1 MNNAMPSQSIDESRY
16 FIRVIIVIA
25 VLVALIISALFFAP
39 RLEEVRVRPSP
50 TGVVPTDTVITIVF
64 SRPVDRPS
72 AERAFTLYPT
82 VSGRLSWRDDH
93 TMIFTPSGP
102 LQPRTRYNVTIGG
115 GLRDTRN
122 AVNRSPTAWS
132 FLTR

>member
-1 MNNAMPSQSIDESRY
+1 MTDTTSSQLINESRY
-16 FIRVIIVIA
+16 FIRIIAVIA
-25 VLVALIISALFFAP
+25 VLVALIAAALLFAP
-39 RLEEVRVRPSP
+39 RAEEVRVHPSP

-82 VSGRLSWRDDH
+82 VPGRLSWRDDR
-93 TMIFTPSGP
+93 TMIFTPTGVF
-102 LQPRTRYNVTIGG
+102 QPQTIYNVTIGS

-122 AVNRSPTAWS
+122 AINRSPTSWS